1 LQTFIVHLLGT
12 ERWPFLQSSA
22 AWPLMLPSFGAML
35 VGVVITYVPGLGP
48 AFQLIH
54 IHPSFYGFMI
64 AAVLAYCFTVQ
75 AFKHVYIKVIGS
87 WL

>member
-1 LQTFIVHLLGT
+1 
-12 ERWPFLQSSA
+12 
-22 AWPLMLPSFGAML
+22 ML
-35 VGVVITYVPGLGP
+35 VGVVIPYVPGLGQ

-64 AAVLAYCFTVQ
+64 AVVLAYCFTVQ